1 MFDCCYEY
9 FMILSAISCWITSS
23 ELSNSVSGVEW
34 HSNLQLEQSVV
45 TRGDLPRCVMDSYE
59 ECRGPPRLFLL
70 DKCDF
75 DFFFFL
81 NFVFLVVLWEMGGDV
96 RSFVWFWL
104 GLIFRELGHAWNA
117 TPIHHLLG
125 TKHLHM
131 KRRGMIFRERRNHWK
146 QRYVVLPKT
155 GRL

>member
-1 MFDCCYEY
+1 
-9 FMILSAISCWITSS
+9 MILSAISCWITSS

-75 DFFFFL
+75 DFFFFFKSRFSGC
-81 NFVFLVVLWEMGGDV
+81 FVRDGG
-96 RSFVWFWL
+96 
-104 GLIFRELGHAWNA
+104 
-117 TPIHHLLG
+117 
-125 TKHLHM
+125 
-131 KRRGMIFRERRNHWK
+131 
-146 QRYVVLPKT
+146 
-155 GRL
+155 